1 MYIEAYVFIY
11 IRVPA
16 YIHYTV
22 CIYLLICSVQYM
34 QASAYDCTVYTV
46 PAFVYKPIF
55 FLQANVFI
63 CVVTYVRA

>member
-1 MYIEAYVFIY
+1 MYIHMICTIQYV
-11 IRVPA
+11 
-16 YIHYTV
+16 YTCLYV
-22 CIYLLICSVQYM
+22 LYSVQDM
-34 QASAYDCTVYTV
+34 QASAYECTVYTV